1 MKKFKT
7 MVFSI
12 VMTAA
17 VLTSGAM
24 AFAQPGYNNQF
35 RGNMMDSGYSL
46 NGDYISPIEEL
57 SKLTGLTEQQI
68 YEKRAD
74 ASLAEIAYNEGV
86 WDEWTDLMLEN
97 KKEML
102 QGRVE
107 NGYMTQQQADDIYEQ
122 MVKRHEEIKENPD
135 FDQMF
140 RNDQG
145 FSGRGFMMNG
155 QSGPGA
161 GAGFGRGCHGGF
173 NN

>member
-35 RGNMMDSGYSL
+35 RGSMMNSGYSS
-46 NGDYISPIEEL
+46 NADYISPIEEL
-57 SKLTGLTEQQI
+57 SKLTGLTEQEI

-74 ASLAEIAYNEGV
+74 TSLAEIAYNEGV

-102 QGRVE
+102 QDRVE
-107 NGYMTQQQADDIYEQ
+107 NGYMTQQQADDMYEQ
-122 MVKRHEEIKENPD
+122 MLERHNEIKENPD
-135 FDQMF
+135 FDQTF
-140 RNDQG
+140 RNGGG

-155 QSGPGA
+155 QRGQGA
-161 GAGFGRGCHGGF
+161 GLGRGCSNGF

>member
-35 RGNMMDSGYSL
+35 RGSMMSSGYSS
-46 NGDYISPIEEL
+46 NANYISPIEEL

-68 YEKRAD
+68 NEKRAD

-86 WDEWTDLMLEN
+86 WDEWTKLMLEN

-102 QGRVE
+102 QSKVE
-107 NGYMTQQQADDIYEQ
+107 NGYITQQQADEMYDQ

-140 RNDQG
+140 RNNND

-155 QSGPGA
+155 QRGPGA
-161 GAGFGRGCHGGF
+161 GAGIGRGCRGGF